1 VRMCVG
7 AEFISELQ
15 VAGFVNTEAVKR
27 EDEDKKTGQGEG
39 SPSVWSCIHHPKGLE
54 FYMVTR
60 SNGKSANG
68 EVA

>member
-1 VRMCVG
+1 MRMCVG

-39 SPSVWSCIHHPKGLE
+39 SP
-54 FYMVTR
+54 
-60 SNGKSANG
+60 
-68 EVA
+68 